1 MFHLTKIQD
10 LFTLQMFLFLTK
22 KNPAFF
28 KIKLFLKFLFWQL
41 TTWAVYIDISIIVN
55 DGHKIPIPFKNPLYH
70 SWISDSVNSVLF
82 LKSSSSSGFNLL
94 FCFPMLTN
102 SVRQISYF
110 PLNKKNHLILN
121 YCLRG
126 TVLFDWNDL
135 LYFFGSWSFNV
146 SDNSDALALVKHIGN
161 VLFLSQKLSWSQT
174 LPIQLPEKLF
184 KYILNTLM

>member
-41 TTWAVYIDISIIVN
+41 TTWAVYIDISIILNIN
-55 DGHKIPIPFKNPLYH
+55 DGHKIPFKNPLYH

-110 PLNKKNHLILN
+110 PLNKKKSLN
-121 YCLRG
+121 PQL
-126 TVLFDWNDL
+126 
-135 LYFFGSWSFNV
+135 
-146 SDNSDALALVKHIGN
+146 
-161 VLFLSQKLSWSQT
+161 
-174 LPIQLPEKLF
+174 LPERYCAVWLEWSV
-184 KYILNTLM
+184 ILLWIMKF

>member
-41 TTWAVYIDISIIVN
+41 TTWAVYIDISIILNIN
-55 DGHKIPIPFKNPLYH
+55 DGHKIPFKNPLYH

-110 PLNKKNHLILN
+110 PLNKKKSSIIAWEVLCCLIGMICYTSLDHE
-121 YCLRG
+121 
-126 TVLFDWNDL
+126 VLMF
-135 LYFFGSWSFNV
+135 
-146 SDNSDALALVKHIGN
+146 
-161 VLFLSQKLSWSQT
+161 
-174 LPIQLPEKLF
+174 PI
-184 KYILNTLM
+184 TLMPLPW